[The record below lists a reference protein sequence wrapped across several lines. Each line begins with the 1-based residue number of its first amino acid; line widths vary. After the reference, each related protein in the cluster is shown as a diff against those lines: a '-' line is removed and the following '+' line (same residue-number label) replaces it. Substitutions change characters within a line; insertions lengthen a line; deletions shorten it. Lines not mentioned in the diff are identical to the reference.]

1 MHTSKKKKQHTPEN
15 VNKKR
20 IRMAIKV
27 LEEIKNEFPE
37 TAEFIDDCLEQECS
51 KENTTIEEVIFFFF
65 CMPRS
70 KKFAQRNIFYFVVL
84 SFKAE
89 TFSVHLTKHVKLN
102 SLSHDIYLRVV

>member
-1 MHTSKKKKQHTPEN
+1 MRTSKKKKQHTPEN

-51 KENTTIEEVIFFFF
+51 KENTTIEEVIFYFF
-65 CMPRS
+65 
-70 KKFAQRNIFYFVVL
+70 L
-84 SFKAE
+84 
-89 TFSVHLTKHVKLN
+89 HV
-102 SLSHDIYLRVV
+102 